1 MAKTGTGV
9 AGKDRAVA
17 FQPRVLVYDVQV
29 VQAAEAKAKVHV
41 AAPTVTV
48 AESATV
54 TGE

>member
-1 MAKTGTGV
+1 M

-29 VQAAEAKAKVHV
+29 AQTAEAKAKVHV
-41 AAPTVTV
+41 AAQTETV
-48 AESATV
+48 AKSATV

>member
-1 MAKTGTGV
+1 M

-29 VQAAEAKAKVHV
+29 VQTAEAKAKVHV
-41 AAPTVTV
+41 AAQTETV
-48 AESATV
+48 AESAML